1 MAKKSLPKRKSSTWI
16 GLAFALAAA
25 VVFGYYW
32 HGRDG
37 ALKGGLEQ
45 QERQVRQEATEKGV
59 AVPSHGEP
67 VHRFSAEKP
76 IPYTR
81 GGNRSDG
88 GQEGDF
94 ISKDSLS
101 VVTSDIASRRFLER
115 DEGEKRSKSN
125 AADADQ
131 ATFSERSTL
140 AEARTGEDEPDYS
153 DAQPPEVI
161 AIQFNPQQV
170 PPGAN
175 VSIYVRAID
184 NLSGVNSVSG
194 QATSPSGTAVL
205 PFGCQRSDSEG
216 SFSGILAIPDSAE
229 TGRWYLTYL
238 RVTDNAYN
246 SKIYSENAPLLTKS
260 YFEVLGSGSDNL
272 PPEVTAVYFNPSE
285 VYGGE
290 QVEVTIEAQDD
301 KSGVARISGVLMS
314 PSKHARLSFSCQNV
328 GEANRFYGQL
338 TVPEDAETGHWTLE
352 YLRAEDEAKNAK
364 TFYRSNDPGM
374 FDNAGVDVYTN
385 SSDSQPPTLDNL
397 MIYPTMVAYEETA
410 RIVVY
415 ASDDVSGINR
425 ISGRLQSPS
434 GQAHIP
440 FSCVYDQGSDEYV
453 AEVVIP
459 TNAEIGLWRVDYIH
473 MTDNAR
479 NQINY
484 VYQTNDLIQRA
495 ALEIMGQ

>member
-1 MAKKSLPKRKSSTWI
+1 
-16 GLAFALAAA
+16 
-25 VVFGYYW
+25 
-32 HGRDG
+32 
-37 ALKGGLEQ
+37 
-45 QERQVRQEATEKGV
+45 
-59 AVPSHGEP
+59 
-67 VHRFSAEKP
+67 
-76 IPYTR
+76 
-81 GGNRSDG
+81 
-88 GQEGDF
+88 
-94 ISKDSLS
+94 
-101 VVTSDIASRRFLER
+101 
-115 DEGEKRSKSN
+115 
-125 AADADQ
+125 
-131 ATFSERSTL
+131 
-140 AEARTGEDEPDYS
+140 
-153 DAQPPEVI
+153 
-161 AIQFNPQQV
+161 
-170 PPGAN
+170 
-175 VSIYVRAID
+175 
-184 NLSGVNSVSG
+184 VNSVSG

-216 SFSGILAIPDSAE
+216 SFAGILAIPDSAE

-246 SKIYSENAPLLTKS
+246 SKIYSENAPLLTRS
-260 YFEVLGSGSDNL
+260 YFEVLGSDSDNL

-285 VYGGE
+285 VYGGD
-290 QVEVTIEAQDD
+290 QVEVTVEAQDD

-314 PSKHARLSFSCQNV
+314 PSKHARLSFSCQNE

-364 TFYRSNDPGM
+364 TFYRSNDPSM
-374 FDNAGVDVYTN
+374 FDNAGVHVYTN

-397 MIYPTMVAYEETA
+397 MIYPTTVAYEETA

-453 AEVVIP
+453 AELVIP